1 MNKEKIILS
10 ILWIGTGIILIFL
23 LFYVYNLFIT
33 F

>member
-1 MNKEKIILS
+1 MNKEKLVLS
-10 ILWIGTGIILIFL
+10 ILWIVVGIMLLFL

>member
-1 MNKEKIILS
+1 MNKEKFVLS
-10 ILWIGTGIILIFL
+10 ILWIVVGVMLIFL